1 MLVRVLGEVSL
12 LAPDGSHIPLPGN
25 RQPALLAA
33 LAARPGQLV
42 SASRLVHL
50 LWGDSS
56 PENPSAA
63 LHSAV
68 FKLRANLTKISGR
81 DLLVTREGG
90 YLLQLPPAD
99 LDAAEFDRL
108 VESAR
113 DLPPAEAAAEL
124 ARALDLWRGPAYGAF
139 ADTEIAQ
146 LEALRLEELRRT
158 AIERQGVALLA
169 AGRPAEAVTL
179 LQPFVTEYP
188 LRETARICLMR
199 ALHADGRTAEGLEH
213 YQQHRAHLGDELGL
227 EPSPALKQAQTDL
240 LRSPEPAPGST
251 TTRRPPHV
259 ERRGL
264 QGMQVQYL
272 RTATGNILAYGTT
285 GQGAKLVV
293 LLGWISSLDVIAS
306 ARDPRSSLLERL
318 TGSVSLTLFDRAGT
332 GLSPGP
338 VADYGLEASIV
349 ELTEI
354 VRAIGPPVSLLA
366 MSAAGPIAVGLAHR
380 RPEWVD
386 SLVLFGTFANAPAT
400 FTDQRLRDMVV
411 EITRTHWGMGSK
423 ILADLYRPGL
433 SDEAVLHLAKVFR
446 DSSSPEVAAS
456 YLESLYRQDVSH
468 LLPLVTTPALVLHY
482 RHDRLIPFHGG
493 RELAS
498 GLPNAT
504 FLPLDGHVHLPDVK
518 DLDLIQDAI
527 VTHVGQHSR

>member
-12 LAPDGSHIPLPGN
+12 LAPDGSEVLLPGS

-42 SASRLVHL
+42 SVSRLVQL
-50 LWGDSS
+50 LWGDSF

-63 LHSAV
+63 LHSTV
-68 FKLRANLTKISGR
+68 FKLRANLAKITER
-81 DLLVTREGG
+81 ELLVTREGG
-90 YLLQLPPAD
+90 YLLDLAPAD

-108 VESAR
+108 VDTAR
-113 DLPPAEAAAEL
+113 DLPAAVAAAEL
-124 ARALDLWRGPAYGAF
+124 GRALNLWRGPAYGAF
-139 ADTEIAQ
+139 ADTEVAQ
-146 LEALRLEELRRT
+146 LEALRLEELRHT
-158 AIERQGVALLA
+158 AVERQGLALLA
-169 AGRPAEAVTL
+169 TGRSAEAVTL
-179 LQPFVTEYP
+179 LQPFVAENP

-213 YQQHRAHLGDELGL
+213 YRRHRAHLAEELGL
-227 EPSPALKQAQTDL
+227 EPSPAMEQAQVDL
-240 LRSPEPAPGST
+240 LRTPEPALGHGAA
-251 TTRRPPHV
+251 TREPW
-259 ERRGL
+259 GL

-272 RTATGNILAYGTT
+272 RTAAGNIIAHGTT
-285 GQGAKLVV
+285 GTGAKVVV
-293 LLGWISSLDVIAS
+293 LLGWISSLDVIVS
-306 ARDPRSSLLERL
+306 GRDPRSSLLERL

-338 VADYGLEASIV
+338 VADYGLQASV
-349 ELTEI
+349 AELTEV

-366 MSAAGPIAVGLAHR
+366 MSAAGPISLRLAHR
-380 RPEWVD
+380 RPEWVE
-386 SLVLFGTFANAPAT
+386 SLVLFGTFANASAT

-433 SDEAVLHLAKVFR
+433 SDEAVLHLARVFR
-446 DSSSPEVAAS
+446 DSADPEVAAS
-456 YLESLYRQDVSH
+456 YLESLYQQDVSD
-468 LLPLVTTPALVLHY
+468 LLPSIATPALVLHY

-493 RELAS
+493 RDLAS

-504 FLPLDGHVHLPDVK
+504 FVPLDGNVHLPDAK
-518 DLDLIQDAI
+518 DLDLIQDSI
-527 VTHVGQHSR
+527 VAHVQRHGR